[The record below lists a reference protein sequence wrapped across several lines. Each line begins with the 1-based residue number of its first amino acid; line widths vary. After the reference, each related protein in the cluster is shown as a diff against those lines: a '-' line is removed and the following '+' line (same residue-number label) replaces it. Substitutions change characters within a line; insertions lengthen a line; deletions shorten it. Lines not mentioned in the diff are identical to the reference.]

1 MANRRALE
9 GMVVLDCTQFM
20 AGPYCTMLLGDMGAD
35 IIKVERP
42 GGGDDARRMGP
53 PFIAGESAAHLQIN
67 RNKRSI
73 VLDIRSEKG
82 NEAVKRLAA
91 RADVLIENYRP
102 GTMTRRGLGYDEIK
116 KLNPQI
122 IYCSISGFG
131 LTGPYAQRPGFDIVA
146 QGMSGHMS
154 ITGIPDGPPVRVGVP
169 LCDLNAGIYAVYGI
183 LSAYINRMQTG
194 EGQFLEVSLL
204 EAGIAYEIWEG
215 ASYFATRTSPGPG
228 GSAHR
233 LVAPYQ
239 ALRTKDGHIILAS
252 GNQSTWESAAHAIGR
267 EDLLEDE
274 RFTDNPARVRHLAE
288 LEAEIESTLST
299 ETSEHWLN
307 ILEKAGVPAGPI
319 LNLEQVWSNEQVQAR
334 GMDVT
339 LEHPTAGTI
348 HNIGLPARL
357 SETPGRIERYAPLL
371 GEHTDEIL
379 RFAGYSDSEIAAMKS
394 EGVVESYA
402 GPADGN

>member
-1 MANRRALE
+1 MANRRALD

-67 RNKRSI
+67 RNKRSV

-91 RADVLIENYRP
+91 KADVLVENYRP
-102 GTMTRRGLGYDEIK
+102 GTMARRGLGYDDIK
-116 KLNPQI
+116 KVNPQI

-131 LTGPYAQRPGFDIVA
+131 LTGPYSKRPGFDIVA

-169 LCDLNAGIYAVYGI
+169 ICDLNAGIYAVYGI
-183 LSAYINRMQTG
+183 LSAYINRMKTG

-215 ASYFATRTSPGPG
+215 ASYFATGVSPGPG

-233 LVAPYQ
+233 LLAPYQ
-239 ALRTKDGHIILAS
+239 ALRTKDGHIMLAS
-252 GNQSTWESAAHAIGR
+252 GNQPMWERAARSMGR
-267 EDLLEDE
+267 EDLLEDD
-274 RFTDNPARVRHLAE
+274 RFTDNPARVRHRTELEAE
-288 LEAEIESTLST
+288 LEATLAT
-299 ETSEHWLN
+299 EATEHWLD
-307 ILEKAGVPAGPI
+307 IFEKAGVPAGPI
-319 LNLEQVWSNEQVQAR
+319 LNLEQVWSNEHVQAR

-357 SETPGRIERYAPLL
+357 SETPGCIERYAPLL

-379 RFAGYSDSEIAAMKS
+379 RFAGYSDSEIAEMKG
-394 EGVVESYA
+394 EGVAESWG
-402 GPADGN
+402 GPATT